1 MTNSMTNIVYL
12 EKGLFSNLQSEFYKF
27 MNVLDKTPIDND
39 DLYLKKIIILNEQMR
54 LLENMIYELKM
65 DKLRNSNK
73 IDEHKT
79 TELIDDYDKDQKVLD
94 YFKPFMIYY
103 RFLLMQNDDLSQ
115 LKIINK
121 LFTNY

>member
-103 RFLLMQNDDLSQ
+103 RFLLM
-115 LKIINK
+115 
-121 LFTNY
+121 

>member
-1 MTNSMTNIVYL
+1 MTTIVDL

-27 MNVLDKTPIDND
+27 MNVLDKTTND
-39 DLYLKKIIILNEQMR
+39 CDELYLKKIIILNEQMR

-73 IDEHKT
+73 IDENKT
-79 TELIDDYDKDQKVLD
+79 NELIDDYDKDQKVLD

-103 RFLLMQNDDLSQ
+103 RFLL
-115 LKIINK
+115 K
-121 LFTNY
+121 

>member
-1 MTNSMTNIVYL
+1 MTNIVDL

-27 MNVLDKTPIDND
+27 INILDKTPND
-39 DLYLKKIIILNEQMR
+39 GDELYLKKIIILNEQMR

-79 TELIDDYDKDQKVLD
+79 NELIDDYDKDQKVLE

-103 RFLLMQNDDLSQ
+103 RFLL
-115 LKIINK
+115 K
-121 LFTNY
+121 

>member
-1 MTNSMTNIVYL
+1 MSNIITL

-27 MNVLDKTPIDND
+27 INVLDKTSNKD
-39 DLYLKKIIILNEQMR
+39 DEIFLKKIIILNEQMR

-65 DKLRNSNK
+65 DKLRKSSK

-79 TELIDDYDKDQKVLD
+79 NELLNDYDKDQKVLD

-103 RFLLMQNDDLSQ
+103 RFLLM
-115 LKIINK
+115 
-121 LFTNY
+121 